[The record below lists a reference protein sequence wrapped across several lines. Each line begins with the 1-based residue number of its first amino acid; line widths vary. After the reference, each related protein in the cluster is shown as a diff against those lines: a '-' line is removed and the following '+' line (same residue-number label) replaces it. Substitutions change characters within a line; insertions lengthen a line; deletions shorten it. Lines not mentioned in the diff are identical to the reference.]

1 MTQQPV
7 WKKVGTVGDINPLD
21 YDGGFVY
28 VDTTGV
34 YPPEM
39 EYIEVQSMCD
49 GREDG
54 PWKVYRVVLDPPRF
68 KTLTE
73 KGRTTI
79 SYSSHALPASA
90 RGDTWCWYKEWYVRD
105 LPDVAASIGS
115 TALHLIR
122 GLFSKDP
129 MRRAA
134 VYLDMALYHGWE
146 NFDNDPM
153 TFTDRAE
160 IEARI
165 TLKPLEV

>member
-68 KTLTE
+68 
-73 KGRTTI
+73 GSGSVWI
-79 SYSSHALPASA
+79 S
-90 RGDTWCWYKEWYVRD
+90 
-105 LPDVAASIGS
+105 
-115 TALHLIR
+115 
-122 GLFSKDP
+122 
-129 MRRAA
+129 
-134 VYLDMALYHGWE
+134 
-146 NFDNDPM
+146 
-153 TFTDRAE
+153 TDS
-160 IEARI
+160 
-165 TLKPLEV
+165 L